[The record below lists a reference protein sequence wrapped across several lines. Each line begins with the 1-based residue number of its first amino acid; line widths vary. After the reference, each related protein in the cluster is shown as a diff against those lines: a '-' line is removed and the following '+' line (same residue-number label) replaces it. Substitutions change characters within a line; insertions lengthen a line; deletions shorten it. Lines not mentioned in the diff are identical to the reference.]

1 MVKGVSRQII
11 EISNPDSEYFE
22 RALLYLK
29 AGQTLPQRELAR
41 LAADE
46 YVLSME
52 TRGGQPD
59 GTDGASEEIRVKR
72 LSKRV
77 KILAALTAFFAAA
90 SAGATAL
97 LIVYTKM

>member
-1 MVKGVSRQII
+1 
-11 EISNPDSEYFE
+11 
-22 RALLYLK
+22 
-29 AGQTLPQRELAR
+29 
-41 LAADE
+41 
-46 YVLSME
+46 ME